1 MLKGDI
7 GKCRR
12 HVSTGQGREP
22 NAPRS
27 LLADLAES
35 AILDSGKDS
44 VPEPAPD
51 LAKGSTLDPV
61 DRRSRCPAIQQTP
74 GSWFS
79 KHRDEKS
86 HNWKEVGR
94 RLRGFRG
101 LAIFR
106 TARKPTT
113 AELKLRYAVLMQ
125 PRCDTGK

>member
-79 KHRDEKS
+79 KHRDERVTIGK
-86 HNWKEVGR
+86 
-94 RLRGFRG
+94 
-101 LAIFR
+101 
-106 TARKPTT
+106 
-113 AELKLRYAVLMQ
+113 KLDGDCEAFAALPSLEPPGSLQ
-125 PRCDTGK
+125 QQN